1 MDTDTKS
8 ALTRNKILGEYA
20 YQKDLTWKIK
30 VKQLS
35 YIRMHRTGC
44 DSFWKFCHSE
54 FWPTFKINIARHTLK

>member
-44 DSFWKFCHSE
+44 DSILEILSFRIL
-54 FWPTFKINIARHTLK
+54 TYI